1 MTAYI
6 RRQNSVRVC
15 EGLVQNLSEG
25 YVFPFRL
32 TDVLPKY
39 VLKLEDGKYTQNYV
53 RLAATES
60 VTVALP
66 ANYDTDQRLACVIR
80 STAIVKAVIVDPVLG
95 TSTHLIK
102 STSGSTKGNH
112 FGVLQWQG
120 RITSITL
127 SVPTAFDT
135 ALVDWFL
142 WEIPDLED
150 PDSWQIGTQAT
161 GFVGDNQ

>member
-1 MTAYI
+1 MTIYL

-15 EGLVQNLSEG
+15 EGNVASLSEG

-39 VLKLEDGKYTQNYV
+39 VLKLANGKYTQNSA

-60 VTVALP
+60 LTVALP
-66 ANYDTDQRLACVIR
+66 AGYDTTEKLACVVR
-80 STAIVKAVIVDPVLG
+80 STETIKAVIVDPDLG

-102 STSGSTKGNH
+102 STSGTTEGNH

-142 WEIPDLED
+142 WEIPDLTD

-161 GFVGDNQ
+161 GVVSSV